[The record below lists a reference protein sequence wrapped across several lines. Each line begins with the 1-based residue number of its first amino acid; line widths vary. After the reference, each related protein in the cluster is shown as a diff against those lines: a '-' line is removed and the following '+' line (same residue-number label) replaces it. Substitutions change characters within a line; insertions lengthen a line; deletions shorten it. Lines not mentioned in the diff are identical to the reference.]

1 MERPQ
6 REIVKLF
13 YLNFMS
19 KILESGFESVVL
31 SMLGEMNFA
40 RYVGE
45 SFDPDQ
51 SSKPGELIPS
61 PSSVLREDPTP
72 YGAAKTSGMERAN
85 YHVTMLS
92 ARLRAAVE
100 RINPTLPPDAVDAAV
115 HAVMDVVF
123 IELVQENQRI
133 HRLLVDG
140 VPVEYV
146 RDGETIHDRVWLVD
160 WKDEHNEWLAVNQF
174 TVVGASK
181 RRPDVLIFLNGL
193 PLVVMELKG
202 PEAPNANIISAY
214 NQIQTY
220 QNEVPDLFRSNL
232 LSVVS
237 DGFSA
242 RYGTIS
248 ADFDR
253 FMAWRTVDGVALV
266 EPKSALAWETLVKG
280 LLRRDVLLDLLRYF
294 TVFENDGR
302 VIIKKTAGYHQYHAA
317 KKGLRKV
324 LKALAGDGKA
334 GVIWHTQ
341 GSGKSLLMAFFA
353 GMLVHDEE
361 LQNPTI
367 VILTDRNDLDNQLF
381 GTFSRCAE
389 LFGQDP
395 QQVTEVSA
403 LRKLLD
409 RQAGGVIF
417 ATVQKFRPEDG
428 DFDVLTERRNVIC
441 FVDEAHRSQYGFDAK
456 IDSATGEVSYGFA
469 HYVRKGLP
477 NATFVGFT
485 GTPIEMVDKNTQQV
499 FGDYIDVYDIT
510 QAVEDNATVPIH
522 YEGKIVRLNLDEDT
536 KAAIDS
542 TFDEVTE
549 DMEDEDKAKFAGKW
563 STLEALAGAS
573 QRLDELAALIVDH
586 FEKRQQAINGKGM
599 IVGMSRRICVEL
611 YSRIVALRPAWHDPA
626 EDKGKLKV
634 VMTGSA
640 ADPPAYQPHVRNKK
654 GMDDLARR
662 YRDANDDFQLV
673 IVRDMW
679 LTGFDCPSM
688 HTLYIDKPMHGH
700 NLMQAIARVNRI
712 FKDKPAGLVVDTI
725 GIATDLKEALT
736 FYSDRDRGNTGINTD
751 DAVLALRKSLDVLRS
766 MFHGL
771 DYAPALKG
779 NDGARLK
786 ILGQALNHVYGLEG
800 EGDEAKKE
808 GRKRFLDAVAGLEK
822 AFKLS
827 SGRDEAAAVSVE
839 VAFFCAVKIAMRKF
853 EGDGSGGRRGYDL
866 DAAIERLVNQSV
878 CSTEVIDLLSVAG
891 IKSPDISV
899 LSEEFLREMA
909 GMEHKNLA
917 VEALRKLLAGE
928 TKSRTRTNVVKSR
941 LFSERIEDAMNR
953 YHNRVIDAL
962 QVIQEMLDIARDLR
976 KEPDDGLTPEEVAF
990 YDALAENGSA
1000 TELMGNAE
1008 LRVIASELVKAVR
1021 ANAGMDWWHFDQRR
1035 KKVRTTIRRILR
1047 QYGYPPDLED
1057 AAIRT
1062 VVLQAEALAAE
1073 VR

>member
-1 MERPQ
+1 
-6 REIVKLF
+6 
-13 YLNFMS
+13 MS
-19 KILESGFESVVL
+19 KILESGFESIVL
-31 SMLGEMNFA
+31 NLLAELGFSCQGGD
-40 RYVGE
+40 V
-45 SFDPDQ
+45 FDPDT
-51 SSKPGELIPS
+51 SSE
-61 PSSVLREDPTP
+61 RES
-72 YGAAKTSGMERAN
+72 YHGA
-85 YHVTMLS
+85 MLP
-92 ARLRAAVE
+92 ARLKAAVT
-100 RINPTLPPDAVDAAV
+100 RINPDLPQEAVIAASN
-115 HAVMDVVF
+115 AVLDLRF
-123 IELVQENQRI
+123 NDLVQENQRI

-140 VPVEYV
+140 VPVEYQIG
-146 RDGETIHDRVWLVD
+146 GETIHDRARLVD
-160 WKDEHNEWLAVNQF
+160 WKDEQNEWLAVSQF
-174 TVVGASK
+174 TVVGANK
-181 RRPDVLIFLNGL
+181 RRTDILIFLNGL

-202 PEAPNANIISAY
+202 PEAKNADIVSAY

-220 QNEVPDLFRSNL
+220 KVDIPALFRTNL
-232 LSVVS
+232 MSVLS
-237 DGFSA
+237 DGFAA
-242 RYGTIS
+242 RYGTLS

-253 FMAWRTVDGVALV
+253 HMAWRTVDGEDLV
-266 EPKSALAWETLVKG
+266 DPKSLVAWETLVRG

-302 VIIKKTAGYHQYHAA
+302 TVIKKMAGYHQYHAA
-317 KKGLRKV
+317 KKGLKKV
-324 LKALAGDGKA
+324 LKALKSDGKA

-353 GMLVHDEE
+353 GMLVHNEE
-361 LQNPTI
+361 LQNPTL
-367 VILTDRNDLDNQLF
+367 VVLTDRNDLDNQLF

-395 QQVTEVSA
+395 QQVTEVA
-403 LRKLLD
+403 ELRKLLD

-417 ATVQKFRPEDG
+417 ATIQKFRPEDG
-428 DFDVLTERRNVIC
+428 DFEVLTDRRNVVV

-456 IDSATGEVSYGFA
+456 IDPTTGEVSYGFA

-485 GTPIEMVDKNTQQV
+485 GTPIEMVDKNTKQV

-522 YEGKIVRLNLDEDT
+522 YEGKIVRLTLDDDT
-536 KAAIDS
+536 KAAIDA

-549 DMEDEDKAKFAGKW
+549 GMEDNEKAKFAGKW
-563 STLEALAGAS
+563 SSLESLAGAS
-573 QRLDELAALIVDH
+573 ERLDELASLIVDH

-599 IVGMSRRICVEL
+599 IVCMSRRICVEL
-611 YSRIVALRPAWHDPA
+611 YNRITAIHPAWHDPA
-626 EDKGKLKV
+626 DDKGKLKV
-634 VMTGSA
+634 VMTGA
-640 ADPPAYQPHVRNKK
+640 ASDPQTYQPHVRNKQ
-654 GMDDLARR
+654 GMDNLAKRF
-662 YRDANDDFQLV
+662 RDPTDDFQLV

-725 GIATDLKEALT
+725 GIATDLKEALN
-736 FYSDRDRGNTGINTD
+736 FYSDRDRGITGINTD
-751 DAVLALRKSLDVLRS
+751 DAVLALRQYLDVLRS

-779 NDGARLK
+779 DDAARLK
-786 ILGQALNHVYGLEG
+786 VLGQALNHVYGLEG
-800 EGDEAKKE
+800 EGDDARKKA
-808 GRKRFLDAVAGLEK
+808 RKRFLDAVAELEK

-839 VAFFCAVKIAMRKF
+839 VAFFCAVKIVMRKF
-853 EGDGSGGRRGYDL
+853 EADGNGGRIKYDL

-878 CSTEVIDLLSVAG
+878 CSTEVIDILSVAG

-899 LSEEFLREMA
+899 LSDEFLQEMA

-928 TKSRTRTNVVKSR
+928 TKSRTRTNVVKNR
-941 LFSERIEDAMNR
+941 QFSERIEEAMAR

-962 QVIQEMLDIARDLR
+962 QVIEELIKIGQDLR

-1000 TELMGNAE
+1000 VELMGNAE
-1008 LRVIASELVKAVR
+1008 LRLIASELVKAVR
-1021 ANAGMDWWHFDQRR
+1021 ENSGVAWWHFDQRR

-1047 QYGYPPDLED
+1047 KYGYPPDLQD
-1057 AAIRT
+1057 AAIKT

-1073 VR
+1073 VS

>member
-1 MERPQ
+1 
-6 REIVKLF
+6 
-13 YLNFMS
+13 MS
-19 KILESGFESVVL
+19 KILESGFEAIVL
-31 SMLGEMNFA
+31 SLLGEMGFSCHS
-40 RYVGE
+40 GE
-45 SFDPDQ
+45 AFDPDA
-51 SSKPGELIPS
+51 STE
-61 PSSVLREDPTP
+61 RE
-72 YGAAKTSGMERAN
+72 S
-85 YHVTMLS
+85 YHGTMLP
-92 ARLRAAVE
+92 ARLKAAVA
-100 RINPTLPPDAVDAAV
+100 RINPELPPEAVNSAAN
-115 HAVMDVVF
+115 AVLDLKF
-123 IELVQENQRI
+123 TDLIQENQRI

-140 VPVEYV
+140 VPVEYL
-146 RDGETIHDRVWLVD
+146 RGGETIHDRARLVD
-160 WKDEHNEWLAVNQF
+160 WKDEDNEWLAVSQF
-174 TVVGASK
+174 TVVGANK
-181 RRPDVLIFLNGL
+181 RRTDILIFLNGL
-193 PLVVMELKG
+193 PVVVMELKG
-202 PEAPNANIISAY
+202 PEAKNADIVSAY
-214 NQIQTY
+214 HQIQTY
-220 QNEVPDLFRSNL
+220 KADIPALFRTNL
-232 LSVVS
+232 MSVLS
-237 DGFSA
+237 DGFAA
-242 RYGTIS
+242 RYGTLS

-253 FMAWRTVDGVALV
+253 HMAWRTVDGEELV
-266 EPKSALAWETLVKG
+266 DPKSAIAWETLVRG

-302 VIIKKTAGYHQYHAA
+302 SIVKKTAGYHQYHAA
-317 KKGLRKV
+317 KKGLKKV
-324 LKALAGDGKA
+324 LKALKSDGKA

-361 LQNPTI
+361 LQNPTL
-367 VILTDRNDLDNQLF
+367 VVLTDRNDLDNQLF

-389 LFGQDP
+389 LFGQEP
-395 QQVTEVSA
+395 KQVEEVAA
-403 LRKLLD
+403 LRQLLD

-428 DFDVLTERRNVIC
+428 DFEPLTNRRNVVV

-456 IDSATGEVSYGFA
+456 IDSETGEVSYGFA

-485 GTPIEMVDKNTQQV
+485 GTPIEMVDKNTKQV

-522 YEGKIVRLNLDEDT
+522 YEGKIVRLKLDDET
-536 KAAIDS
+536 KEAIDAA
-542 TFDEVTE
+542 FD
-549 DMEDEDKAKFAGKW
+549 DETDGLDDSEKSKIAGKW
-563 STLEALAGAS
+563 STLESLAGAS
-573 QRLDELAALIVDH
+573 ERLDELASLIVDH

-599 IVGMSRRICVEL
+599 IVCMSRRICVEL
-611 YSRIVALRPAWHDPA
+611 YNRITALRPAWHNPDD
-626 EDKGKLKV
+626 DKGKLKV

-640 ADPPAYQPHVRNKK
+640 ADPQNFQPHVRNKK

-662 YRDANDDFQLV
+662 YRDAKDDFQLV

-725 GIATDLKEALT
+725 GIATDLKEALS
-736 FYSDRDRGNTGINTD
+736 FYSDRDRGITGINTD
-751 DAVLALRKSLDVLRS
+751 EAVLALEKCLDVLRS

-779 NDGARLK
+779 DDHARLK
-786 ILGQALNHVYGLEG
+786 ILGLALNHVYGLEG
-800 EGDEAKKE
+800 DGDEARKKA
-808 GRKRFLDAVAGLEK
+808 RKRFLDAVASLEK

-827 SGRDEAAAVSVE
+827 SGRQEAAAVSVE
-839 VAFFCAVKIAMRKF
+839 VAFFCAVKIAMSKF
-853 EGDGSGGRRGYDL
+853 EGNGNNVRRSYDL

-899 LSEEFLREMA
+899 LSEEFLKEMA

-928 TKSRTRTNVVKSR
+928 TKSRTRTNVVKNR
-941 LFSERIEDAMNR
+941 QFSERIEDAMNR

-976 KEPDDGLTPEEVAF
+976 EEPDDGLTAEEVAF

-1000 TELMGNAE
+1000 TELMGNVE
-1008 LRVIASELVKAVR
+1008 LRLIASELVKAVR
-1021 ANAGMDWWHFDQRR
+1021 ENSGMDWWHFDQRR

-1047 QYGYPPDLED
+1047 KYGYPPDLED

-1073 VR
+1073 VKVV

>member
-1 MERPQ
+1 
-6 REIVKLF
+6 
-13 YLNFMS
+13 MS
-19 KILESGFESVVL
+19 KILESDFEFAVL
-31 SMLGEMNFA
+31 DLLGEIGFSCHGGDA
-40 RYVGE
+40 
-45 SFDPDQ
+45 FDPDL
-51 SSKPGELIPS
+51 STE
-61 PSSVLREDPTP
+61 RE
-72 YGAAKTSGMERAN
+72 S
-85 YHVTMLS
+85 YHVAMLPE
-92 ARLRAAVE
+92 RLKTAVA
-100 RINPTLPPDAVDAAV
+100 RINPQLPPDAVAAAAN
-115 HAVMDVVF
+115 AVLDIRF
-123 IELVQENQRI
+123 ADLLQENQRI

-140 VPVEYV
+140 VPVEYQ
-146 RDGETIHDRVWLVD
+146 RAGETIHDRAGLVD
-160 WKDEHNEWLAVNQF
+160 WNDTHNEWLAVNQF

-181 RRPDVLIFLNGL
+181 RRTDILIFLNGL

-202 PEAPNANIISAY
+202 PEAKNADIVSAF
-214 NQIQTY
+214 NQIETY
-220 QNEVPDLFRSNL
+220 KSDIPALFRTNL
-232 LSVVS
+232 MSVLS
-237 DGFSA
+237 DGFAA

-253 FMAWRTVDGVALV
+253 HMAWRTVDGVNLV
-266 EPKSALAWETLVKG
+266 DPKSAIAWETLVRG

-302 VIIKKTAGYHQYHAA
+302 SVIKKTAGYHQYHAA
-317 KKGLRKV
+317 KKGLHKV
-324 LKALAGDGKA
+324 IKALASDGKA

-353 GMLVHDEE
+353 GMLVHHEE
-361 LQNPTI
+361 LQNPTL
-367 VILTDRNDLDNQLF
+367 VVLTDRNDLDNQLF

-395 QQVTEVSA
+395 QQVTEVA
-403 LRKLLD
+403 ELRQLLD

-417 ATVQKFRPEDG
+417 ATIQKFRPEDG
-428 DFDVLTERRNVIC
+428 DFEVLTARRNVVV

-456 IDSATGEVSYGFA
+456 IDSKTGEMSYGFA

-522 YEGKIVRLNLDEDT
+522 YEGKIVRLKLDDDT
-536 KAAIDS
+536 KAAIDAA
-542 TFDEVTE
+542 FDEVTE
-549 DMEDEDKAKFAGKW
+549 GMEDNEKAKFAGKW
-563 STLEALAGAS
+563 STLESLAGAS
-573 QRLDELAALIVDH
+573 ERLDELAALIVDH
-586 FEKRQQAINGKGM
+586 FEKRQQAISGKGM
-599 IVGMSRRICVEL
+599 IVCMSRRICVEL
-611 YSRIVALRPAWHDPA
+611 YNRITKLRPAWHDPA
-626 EDKGKLKV
+626 DDKGKLKV

-640 ADPPAYQPHVRNKK
+640 SDPQTYQPHLRNKQ
-654 GMDDLARR
+654 GMDNLAKR
-662 YRDANDDFQLV
+662 YRDPGDDFQLV

-712 FKDKPAGLVVDTI
+712 FKNKPAGLVVDTI
-725 GIATDLKEALT
+725 GIATDLKEALS

-751 DAVLALRKSLDVLRS
+751 DAVLALKKCLDVLRS
-766 MFHGL
+766 IFHGF
-771 DYAPALKG
+771 DYLPALKG
-779 NDGARLK
+779 DNTARLK
-786 ILGQALNHVYGLEG
+786 ILSQALNFVYGLEG
-800 EGDEAKKE
+800 EGSDAKKKA
-808 GRKRFLDAVAGLEK
+808 RKRFLDAVAELER

-827 SGRDEAAAVSVE
+827 SGRDEATAASVE
-839 VAFFCAVKIAMRKF
+839 VAFFCAVKIAMIKF
-853 EGDGSGGRRGYDL
+853 ERGNNTGAMRYDL
-866 DAAIERLVNQSV
+866 DSRIECLVNQSV

-899 LSEEFLREMA
+899 LSEEFLKEMA

-928 TKSRTRTNVVKSR
+928 TKSRTRTNVVKNR
-941 LFSERIEDAMNR
+941 QFSERIEAAMAK

-962 QVIQEMLDIARDLR
+962 QVIEELIKIGRDLR
-976 KEPDDGLTPEEVAF
+976 EEPDDGLTPEEIAF

-1008 LRVIASELVKAVR
+1008 LRLIASELVTAVR
-1021 ANAGMDWWHFDQRR
+1021 DNSGMDWWHFDQRR

-1047 QYGYPPDLED
+1047 KYGYPPDLED
-1057 AAIRT
+1057 SAVRT
-1062 VVLQAEALAAE
+1062 VVLQAEALAME
-1073 VR
+1073 IK

>member
-1 MERPQ
+1 
-6 REIVKLF
+6 
-13 YLNFMS
+13 MS
-19 KILESGFESVVL
+19 KILESGFEAIVL
-31 SMLGEMNFA
+31 SLLGDMGFSCHS
-40 RYVGE
+40 GE
-45 SFDPDQ
+45 AFDPDA
-51 SSKPGELIPS
+51 SIE
-61 PSSVLREDPTP
+61 RE
-72 YGAAKTSGMERAN
+72 S
-85 YHVTMLS
+85 YHGTMLP
-92 ARLRAAVE
+92 ARLKAAVA
-100 RINPTLPPDAVDAAV
+100 RINPELPPEAVNSAAN
-115 HAVMDVVF
+115 AVLDLKF
-123 IELVQENQRI
+123 TDLIQENQRI

-140 VPVEYV
+140 VPVEYL
-146 RDGETIHDRVWLVD
+146 RGGETIHDRAKLVD
-160 WKDEHNEWLAVNQF
+160 WKDEHNEWLAVSQF
-174 TVVGASK
+174 TVVGANK
-181 RRPDVLIFLNGL
+181 RRTDILIFLNGL

-202 PEAPNANIISAY
+202 PEAKNADIVSAY
-214 NQIQTY
+214 HQIQTY
-220 QNEVPDLFRSNL
+220 KADIPALFRTNL
-232 LSVVS
+232 MSVLS
-237 DGFSA
+237 DGFAA
-242 RYGTIS
+242 RYGTLS

-253 FMAWRTVDGVALV
+253 HMAWRTVDGHELV
-266 EPKSALAWETLVKG
+266 DPKSAIAWETLVRG

-302 VIIKKTAGYHQYHAA
+302 SIVKKTAGYHQYHAA
-317 KKGLRKV
+317 KKGLKKV
-324 LKALAGDGKA
+324 LKALKSDGKA

-361 LQNPTI
+361 LQNPTL
-367 VILTDRNDLDNQLF
+367 VILTDRNDLDGQLF

-389 LFGQDP
+389 LFGQEP
-395 QQVTEVSA
+395 KQVTEVA
-403 LRKLLD
+403 GLRKLLD

-417 ATVQKFRPEDG
+417 ATIQKFRPEDG
-428 DFDVLTERRNVIC
+428 DFEPLTDRRNVVV

-456 IDSATGEVSYGFA
+456 IDSETGEVSYGFA

-485 GTPIEMVDKNTQQV
+485 GTPIEMVDKNTKQV

-522 YEGKIVRLNLDEDT
+522 YEGKIVRLKLDDAT
-536 KAAIDS
+536 KAAIDE

-549 DMEDEDKAKFAGKW
+549 GMEDNEKAKFAGKW

-573 QRLDELAALIVDH
+573 ERLDELASLIVGH
-586 FEKRQQAINGKGM
+586 FENRQLAISGKGM
-599 IVGMSRRICVEL
+599 IVCMSRRICVDL
-611 YSRIVALRPAWHDPA
+611 YDRITKLRPDWHDPA
-626 EDKGKLKV
+626 DDKGKLKI

-640 ADPPAYQPHVRNKK
+640 ADPPLYQPHIRNKK
-654 GMDDLARR
+654 GMDDLASR
-662 YRDANDDFQLV
+662 YRDPTSDFQLV

-712 FKDKPAGLVVDTI
+712 FKGKPAGLVVDTI

-736 FYSDRDRGNTGINTD
+736 FYSDRDRGNTGIDTD
-751 DAVLALRKSLDVLRS
+751 EAVMALRKCLDVLCS

-771 DYAPALKG
+771 DYTPALKG
-779 NDGARLK
+779 NDAARLR
-786 ILGQALNHVYGLEG
+786 ILRDAVNHVYGLEG
-800 EGDEAKKE
+800 EGEESKKRA
-808 GRKRFLDAVAGLEK
+808 RKRFLDVVAELEK

-827 SGRDEAAAVSVE
+827 SGRDEATAVSVE
-839 VAFFCAVKIAMRKF
+839 VAFFCAVKIVMSKID
-853 EGDGSGGRRGYDL
+853 GDGNGRRSYDL
-866 DAAIERLVNQSV
+866 DAAIQRLVNQSV

-899 LSEEFLREMA
+899 LSEEFLQEMA

-928 TKSRTRTNVVKSR
+928 TKSRTRTNVVKNR
-941 LFSERIEDAMNR
+941 QFSERIEEAMTR

-962 QVIQEMLDIARDLR
+962 QVIEELIKIGRDLR
-976 KEPDDGLTPEEVAF
+976 EEPDDGLTPEEVAF

-1000 TELMGNAE
+1000 TELMGNKE
-1008 LRVIASELVKAVR
+1008 LRLIASELVKAVR
-1021 ANAGMDWWHFDQRR
+1021 ENSGMDWWHFDQRR

-1047 QYGYPPDLED
+1047 KYGYPPDLEA

-1073 VR
+1073 VI

>member
-1 MERPQ
+1 
-6 REIVKLF
+6 
-13 YLNFMS
+13 MS

-31 SMLGEMNFA
+31 SLLGELGFTCH
-40 RYVGE
+40 GGDT
-45 SFDPDQ
+45 FDPDA
-51 SSKPGELIPS
+51 SGE
-61 PSSVLREDPTP
+61 RE
-72 YGAAKTSGMERAN
+72 S
-85 YHVTMLS
+85 YHVAMLADRLKS
-92 ARLRAAVE
+92 AVA
-100 RINPTLPPDAVDAAV
+100 RINPDLPSEAVTAAANAVLDIRFPD
-115 HAVMDVVF
+115 
-123 IELVQENQRI
+123 LVLENQRI

-140 VPVEYV
+140 VPVEYQ
-146 RDGETIHDRVWLVD
+146 RGGETIHDRAFLVD
-160 WKDEHNEWLAVNQF
+160 WKDKRNEWLAVSQL
-174 TVVGASK
+174 TVVGANK
-181 RRPDVLIFLNGL
+181 RRTDILIFLNGL

-202 PEAPNANIISAY
+202 PESPNADILSAY

-220 QNEVPDLFRSNL
+220 KSDIPALFRTNL
-232 LSVVS
+232 LSVLS
-237 DGFSA
+237 DGFVA

-253 FMAWRTVDGVALV
+253 HMAWRTVDGDDLV
-266 EPKSALAWETLVKG
+266 DPKSLVAWETLVRG

-302 VIIKKTAGYHQYHAA
+302 AIIKKTAGYHQYHAA
-317 KKGLRKV
+317 KKGLHKV
-324 LKALAGDGKA
+324 LKALTSDGKA

-367 VILTDRNDLDNQLF
+367 VVLTDRNDLDNQLF
-381 GTFSRCAE
+381 GTFSRCSE

-428 DFDVLTERRNVIC
+428 DFDVLTDRRNVVV

-456 IDSATGEVSYGFA
+456 IDAATGEVRYGFA

-536 KAAIDS
+536 KAAIDA

-549 DMEDEDKAKFAGKW
+549 EMEEEDKAKFAGKW
-563 STLEALAGAS
+563 STLEALASAS

-586 FEKRQQAINGKGM
+586 FERRQQAISGKGM
-599 IVGMSRRICVEL
+599 IVCMSRRICVEL
-611 YSRIVALRPAWHDPA
+611 YARITALRPAWHDA
-626 EDKGKLKV
+626 ADDKGKLKV

-640 ADPPAYQPHVRNKK
+640 ADPPAYQPHVRNKS
-654 GMDDLARR
+654 GMDNLAKR
-662 YRDANDDFQLV
+662 YRDETDEFQLV

-712 FKDKPAGLVVDTI
+712 FHNKPAGLVVDTI

-751 DAVLALRKSLDVLRS
+751 DAVLALARCLDVLRS

-771 DYAPALKG
+771 DYAPALER
-779 NDGARLK
+779 DDAARLK
-786 ILGQALNHVYGLEG
+786 ILGEALNHVYGLEG
-800 EGDEAKKE
+800 EGDDAKKKA
-808 GRKRFLDAVAGLEK
+808 RKRFLDAVAELEK

-827 SGRDEAAAVSVE
+827 SGRDEAAAVSIE

-853 EGDGSGGRRGYDL
+853 EGDGNGGRRTYDL

-899 LSEEFLREMA
+899 LSEEFLQEMA

-928 TKSRTRTNVVKSR
+928 TKSRTRTNVVKNR
-941 LFSERIEDAMNR
+941 LFSERIEDAMAR

-976 KEPDDGLTPEEVAF
+976 EEPDDGLTKEEEAF

-1000 TELMGNAE
+1000 TQLMGNEE
-1008 LRVIASELVKAVR
+1008 LRLIASELVKAVR
-1021 ANAGMDWWHFDQRR
+1021 ANAGMDWWRFDQRR

-1047 QYGYPPDLED
+1047 KYGYPPDLAD

-1062 VVLQAEALAAE
+1062 VVLQAEALATE
-1073 VR
+1073 LSQ

>member
-1 MERPQ
+1 
-6 REIVKLF
+6 
-13 YLNFMS
+13 MS

-31 SMLGEMNFA
+31 SLLGELGFTCH
-40 RYVGE
+40 GGDT
-45 SFDPDQ
+45 FDPDA
-51 SSKPGELIPS
+51 SGE
-61 PSSVLREDPTP
+61 RE
-72 YGAAKTSGMERAN
+72 S
-85 YHVTMLS
+85 YHVAMLADRLKS
-92 ARLRAAVE
+92 AVA
-100 RINPTLPPDAVDAAV
+100 RINPDLPSEAVTAAANAVLDIRFPD
-115 HAVMDVVF
+115 
-123 IELVQENQRI
+123 LVLENQRI

-140 VPVEYV
+140 VPVEYQ
-146 RDGETIHDRVWLVD
+146 RGGETIHDRAFLVD
-160 WKDEHNEWLAVNQF
+160 WKDKRNEWLAVSQL
-174 TVVGASK
+174 TVVGANK
-181 RRPDVLIFLNGL
+181 RRTDILIFLNGL

-202 PEAPNANIISAY
+202 PESPNADILSAY

-220 QNEVPDLFRSNL
+220 KSDIPALFRTNL
-232 LSVVS
+232 LSVLS
-237 DGFSA
+237 DGFVA

-253 FMAWRTVDGVALV
+253 HMAWRTVDGDDLV
-266 EPKSALAWETLVKG
+266 DPKSLVAWETLVRG

-302 VIIKKTAGYHQYHAA
+302 AIIKKTAGYHQYHAA
-317 KKGLRKV
+317 KKGLHKV
-324 LKALAGDGKA
+324 LKALTSDGKA

-367 VILTDRNDLDNQLF
+367 VVLTDRNDLDNQLF
-381 GTFSRCAE
+381 GTFSRCSE

-428 DFDVLTERRNVIC
+428 DFDVLTDRRNVVV

-456 IDSATGEVSYGFA
+456 IDAATGEVSYGFA

-536 KAAIDS
+536 KAAIDA

-549 DMEDEDKAKFAGKW
+549 EMEEEDKAKFAGKW

-586 FEKRQQAINGKGM
+586 FERRQQAISGKGM
-599 IVGMSRRICVEL
+599 IVCMSRRICVEL
-611 YSRIVALRPAWHDPA
+611 YARITALRPAWHDA
-626 EDKGKLKV
+626 ADDKGKLKV

-640 ADPPAYQPHVRNKK
+640 ADPPAYQPHVRNKS
-654 GMDDLARR
+654 GMDNLAKR
-662 YRDANDDFQLV
+662 YRDETDEFQLV

-712 FKDKPAGLVVDTI
+712 FHNKPAGLVVDTI

-751 DAVLALRKSLDVLRS
+751 DAVLALARCLDVLRS

-771 DYAPALKG
+771 DYAPALER
-779 NDGARLK
+779 DDAARLK
-786 ILGQALNHVYGLEG
+786 ILGEALNHVHGLEG
-800 EGDEAKKE
+800 EGDDAKKKA
-808 GRKRFLDAVAGLEK
+808 RKRFLDAVAELEK

-827 SGRDEAAAVSVE
+827 SGRDEAAAVSIE

-853 EGDGSGGRRGYDL
+853 EGDGNGGRRTYDL

-899 LSEEFLREMA
+899 LSEEFLQEMA

-928 TKSRTRTNVVKSR
+928 TKSRTRTNVVKNR
-941 LFSERIEDAMNR
+941 LFSERIEDAMAR

-976 KEPDDGLTPEEVAF
+976 EEPDDGLTKEEEAF

-1000 TELMGNAE
+1000 TQLMGNEE
-1008 LRVIASELVKAVR
+1008 LRLIASELVKAVR
-1021 ANAGMDWWHFDQRR
+1021 ANAGMDWWRFDQRR

-1047 QYGYPPDLED
+1047 KYGYPPDLAD

-1062 VVLQAEALAAE
+1062 VVLQAEALATE
-1073 VR
+1073 LSQ

>member
-1 MERPQ
+1 M
-6 REIVKLF
+6 F
-13 YLNFMS
+13 
-19 KILESGFESVVL
+19 KILESGFETVVL
-31 SMLGEMNFA
+31 ALLAEMGFSC
-40 RYVGE
+40 YGGDV
-45 SFDPDQ
+45 FDPDA
-51 SSKPGELIPS
+51 SGERESYHGAMLPG
-61 PSSVLREDPTP
+61 
-72 YGAAKTSGMERAN
+72 
-85 YHVTMLS
+85 
-92 ARLRAAVE
+92 RLKAAVA
-100 RINPTLPPDAVDAAV
+100 RINPDLPPEAVAA
-115 HAVMDVVF
+115 AANALLDLRF
-123 IELVQENQRI
+123 TELVQENQRI

-140 VPVEYV
+140 VPVEYQ
-146 RDGETIHDRVWLVD
+146 RGGETIHDRARLVD

-174 TVVGASK
+174 TVVGANK
-181 RRPDVLIFLNGL
+181 RRTDILIFLNGL

-202 PEAPNANIISAY
+202 PESKNADIVSAY

-220 QNEVPDLFRSNL
+220 KADIPALFRTNL
-232 LSVVS
+232 ISVLS
-237 DGFSA
+237 DGFAA
-242 RYGTIS
+242 RYGTLS

-253 FMAWRTVDGVALV
+253 HMAWRTVDGETLV
-266 EPKSALAWETLVKG
+266 DPKSEVAWETLVRG

-302 VIIKKTAGYHQYHAA
+302 SVVKKTAGYHQYHAA
-317 KKGLRKV
+317 KKGLQKV
-324 LKALAGDGKA
+324 LKALKSDGKA

-361 LQNPTI
+361 LQNPTL
-367 VILTDRNDLDNQLF
+367 VVLTDRNDLDNQLF

-395 QQVTEVSA
+395 QQVTEVAA

-417 ATVQKFRPEDG
+417 ATIQKFRPEDG
-428 DFDVLTERRNVIC
+428 DFEPLTDRRNVVV
-441 FVDEAHRSQYGFDAK
+441 FVDEAHRSQYGFEAK
-456 IDSATGEVSYGFA
+456 IDPGSGEVSYGFA
-469 HYVRKGLP
+469 YYVRKGLP

-522 YEGKIVRLNLDEDT
+522 YEGKIVRLNLGPGLGDDT
-536 KAAIDS
+536 KAAIDA

-549 DMEDEDKAKFAGKW
+549 GMEDNEKAKFAGKW

-573 QRLDELAALIVDH
+573 ERLDELASLIVDH

-599 IVGMSRRICVEL
+599 IVCMSRRVCVDIYE
-611 YSRIVALRPAWHDPA
+611 RITKLRPAWHDSA
-626 EDKGKLKV
+626 DDKGKLKV

-640 ADPPAYQPHVRNKK
+640 ADPQTYQPHVRNKQ
-654 GMDDLARR
+654 GMDNLAKR
-662 YRDANDDFQLV
+662 YRDPSDDFQLV

-688 HTLYIDKPMHGH
+688 HTLYVDKPMHGH

-712 FKDKPAGLVVDTI
+712 FKGKPAGLVVDTI
-725 GIATDLKEALT
+725 GIATDLKKALS
-736 FYSDRDRGNTGINTD
+736 FYSDRDRGNTGIDTD
-751 DAVLALRKSLDVLRS
+751 EAVTALKKCLDVLRS

-779 NDGARLK
+779 NDADRLK
-786 ILGQALNHVYGLEG
+786 ILGLALNHVYGLEG
-800 EGDEAKKE
+800 EGDDSKKKA
-808 GRKRFLDAVAGLEK
+808 RKRFLDAVAELEK

-827 SGRDEAAAVSVE
+827 SGRDEAGAVSVE
-839 VAFFCAVKIAMRKF
+839 VAFFCAVKIAMGKL
-853 EGDGSGGRRGYDL
+853 EGDGNGRRRGYDL

-891 IKSPDISV
+891 IQSPDISV
-899 LSEEFLREMA
+899 LSEEFLQEMA

-917 VEALRKLLAGE
+917 VEALRRLLAGE
-928 TKSRTRTNVVKSR
+928 TKSRTRTNVVKNR
-941 LFSERIEDAMNR
+941 QFSERIEDAMAR

-962 QVIQEMLDIARDLR
+962 QVIEELIKIGRDLR
-976 KEPDDGLTPEEVAF
+976 EEPDDGLTPEEVAF

-1008 LRVIASELVKAVR
+1008 LRLIASELVKAVR
-1021 ANAGMDWWHFDQRR
+1021 ENSGLDWWHFDQRR

-1047 QYGYPPDLED
+1047 KYGYPPDLED

>member
-1 MERPQ
+1 
-6 REIVKLF
+6 
-13 YLNFMS
+13 MS

-31 SMLGEMNFA
+31 TLLGQMGFA
-40 RYVGE
+40 CHGGDA
-45 SFDPDQ
+45 FDPDA
-51 SSKPGELIPS
+51 SGERESYHGAMLPG
-61 PSSVLREDPTP
+61 
-72 YGAAKTSGMERAN
+72 
-85 YHVTMLS
+85 
-92 ARLRAAVE
+92 RLKAAVA
-100 RINPTLPPDAVDAAV
+100 RINPDLPPEAVAAAAN
-115 HAVMDVVF
+115 AVLDLRF
-123 IELVQENQRI
+123 TDLVQENQRI

-140 VPVEYV
+140 VPVEYQ
-146 RDGETIHDRVWLVD
+146 RGGETIHDRARLVD
-160 WKDEHNEWLAVNQF
+160 WQDTRNEWLAVSQF
-174 TVVGASK
+174 TVVGATK
-181 RRPDVLIFLNGL
+181 RRTDILIFLNGL
-193 PLVVMELKG
+193 PLVVLELKG
-202 PEAPNANIISAY
+202 PESKSADIISAY

-220 QNEVPDLFRSNL
+220 KSDIPALFRTNL
-232 LSVVS
+232 MSVLS
-237 DGFSA
+237 DGFAA
-242 RYGTIS
+242 RYGTLS

-253 FMAWRTVDGVALV
+253 HMAWRTVDGETLV
-266 EPKSALAWETLVKG
+266 DPKSLVAWETLVRG

-302 VIIKKTAGYHQYHAA
+302 TVTKKAAGYHQYHAA
-317 KKGLRKV
+317 KKGLQKV
-324 LKALAGDGKA
+324 LKALLSDGKA

-353 GMLVHDEE
+353 GMLVHHEE
-361 LQNPTI
+361 LHNPTL
-367 VILTDRNDLDNQLF
+367 VVLTDRNDLDNQLF

-395 QQVTEVSA
+395 QQVTEVAA
-403 LRKLLD
+403 LRTLLD

-417 ATVQKFRPEDG
+417 ATIQKFRPEDG
-428 DFDVLTERRNVIC
+428 GFDVLTDRRNVVV

-456 IDSATGEVSYGFA
+456 IDPKTGEVSYGFA
-469 HYVRKGLP
+469 HYIRKGLP

-522 YEGKIVRLNLDEDT
+522 YEGKIVRLKLDDDT
-536 KAAIDS
+536 KDAIDA

-549 DMEDEDKAKFAGKW
+549 GMEDSEKAKFAGKW
-563 STLEALAGAS
+563 STLETLAGAS
-573 QRLDELAALIVDH
+573 ERLDTLAALIVHH
-586 FEKRQQAINGKGM
+586 FEKRQQAISGKGM
-599 IVGMSRRICVEL
+599 IVCMSRRICVDL
-611 YSRIVALRPAWHDPA
+611 YTRITALRPAWHDPA
-626 EDKGKLKV
+626 DGLGKLKV

-640 ADPPAYQPHVRNKK
+640 ADPPAYQPHIRSKK

-662 YRDANDDFQLV
+662 YRDPGDDFQLV

-712 FKDKPAGLVVDTI
+712 FHNKPAGLVVDTI
-725 GIATDLKEALT
+725 GIATDLKEALA

-751 DAVLALRKSLDVLRS
+751 EAVLALKKCLDVLRS
-766 MFHGL
+766 MFHGIH
-771 DYAPALKG
+771 YAPALTG
-779 NDGARLK
+779 DNAARLK
-786 ILGQALNHVYGLEG
+786 ILGRALNHVYGLEG
-800 EGDEAKKE
+800 TGDEAKKKA
-808 GRKRFLDAVAGLEK
+808 RKRFLDAVAELER

-839 VAFFCAVKIAMRKF
+839 VAFFCAIKIAMSKF
-853 EGDGSGGRRGYDL
+853 EGDGNGRRRGYDL

-899 LSEEFLREMA
+899 LSEEFLQEMA

-928 TKSRTRTNVVKSR
+928 TKSRTRTNVVKNR
-941 LFSERIEDAMNR
+941 QFSERIEEAMAK

-962 QVIQEMLDIARDLR
+962 QVIEELIRIGRDLR
-976 KEPDDGLTPEEVAF
+976 AEPDDGLTPEEVAF

-1000 TELMGNAE
+1000 VELMGNAE
-1008 LRVIASELVKAVR
+1008 LRLIASELVKAVR
-1021 ANAGMDWWHFDQRR
+1021 ENSGIDWWHFDQRR

-1047 QYGYPPDLED
+1047 KYGYPPDLED

-1073 VR
+1073 VGGR